1 VIVLGLDTCLGAC
14 AAAVLRDGAVLAAR
28 SEPMTRGHQER
39 LAPLVQEV
47 MGEAGLDFSA
57 LGRVGVTVGPGSF
70 TGLRVGLA
78 FAKGLGAALD
88 IPVCGVGALAAL
100 AAPVSG
106 SVIAVIDAKRGQVYL
121 QAFADQAPV
130 SAPDVLPV
138 ETAFARVAELAAA
151 GAPILVGPGA
161 ALLAP
166 AAPGA
171 RVIETQAADPAAV
184 ARLALA
190 GGAPRPLYLRA
201 PDARLPGA

>member
-1 VIVLGLDTCLGAC
+1 MIVLGIDTCLGAC
-14 AAAVLRDGAVLAAR
+14 AAAVLSDGDVLALR

-39 LAPLVQEV
+39 LAPLVREV
-47 MGEAGLDFSA
+47 MDQAGVAFEA

-88 IPVCGVGALAAL
+88 VPVAGVGALAAL
-100 AAPVSG
+100 AEPVAG
-106 SVIAVIDAKRGQVYL
+106 SVIAAIDAKRGQVYL
-121 QAFADQAPV
+121 QAFADGAPV
-130 SAPDVLPV
+130 SAPDVLAV
-138 ETAFARVAELAAA
+138 ETAFARVAEMAAA
-151 GAPILVGPGA
+151 GPPTLVGPGA

-171 RVIETQAADPAAV
+171 RVIETEAADPAAV

-190 GGAPRPLYLRA
+190 GGAARPLYLRA